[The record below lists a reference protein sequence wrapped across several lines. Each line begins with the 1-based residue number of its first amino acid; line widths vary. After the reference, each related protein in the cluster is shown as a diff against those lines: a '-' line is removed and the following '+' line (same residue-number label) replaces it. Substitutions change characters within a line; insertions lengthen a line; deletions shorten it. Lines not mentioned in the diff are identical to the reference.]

1 MSILK
6 KLSLAML
13 FMVLAT
19 TGAWSENTSGN
30 HFDLSKNLDIFNSLF
45 RELDAYYV
53 DTINYQKAITSGI
66 NDMLSDLDPY
76 TVYFPEEQTDFLK
89 ELTTGEYAGVG
100 AEIQQRNGQVIITDP
115 FQDKPAQQAGLKA
128 GDILLELDG
137 ISLKGKTSLEVSNL
151 LKGQPQTIVKLKI
164 QRPGVEKPI
173 NINVMRE
180 KIAINPV
187 VYYGTLKNN
196 VGYIMLS
203 GFTENASDEMQQAL
217 LDLKNRHVKAMV
229 IDLRNNLGGI
239 IDEAV
244 KMVGFFVPKGTVVV
258 TTRGKLKQW
267 DKTYRTQSE
276 PILTTM
282 PMAILVDENTAS
294 AAEILSGT
302 LQDLDRAVIVGTRT
316 FGKGLVQSIRELP
329 YNGHLKVTIAKYY
342 IPSGRC
348 IQAINYAERNDDGSP
363 MRVPDSLTHVFKTA
377 DGRFVR
383 DGGGIRPDV
392 AVNDSAQLNITYY
405 LMNQNV
411 IFDFATQYALKHSN
425 IEEPE
430 KFNITDSDY
439 DSFKQYVKDQH
450 FHYTLQSET
459 LLKKLMAT
467 ANIEGYANLAS
478 TDFKS
483 LQSILTPNIDKDM
496 NLFKNDIENLIN
508 GEIVKRYYYQ
518 KGVVR
523 YSLQHD
529 KTLDKA
535 MNVIDNNTEYNKL
548 LENQN

>member
-1 MSILK
+1 
-6 KLSLAML
+6 
-13 FMVLAT
+13 
-19 TGAWSENTSGN
+19 
-30 HFDLSKNLDIFNSLF
+30 
-45 RELDAYYV
+45 
-53 DTINYQKAITSGI
+53 
-66 NDMLSDLDPY
+66 
-76 TVYFPEEQTDFLK
+76 
-89 ELTTGEYAGVG
+89 
-100 AEIQQRNGQVIITDP
+100 
-115 FQDKPAQQAGLKA
+115 
-128 GDILLELDG
+128 
-137 ISLKGKTSLEVSNL
+137 
-151 LKGQPQTIVKLKI
+151 
-164 QRPGVEKPI
+164 
-173 NINVMRE
+173 
-180 KIAINPV
+180 
-187 VYYGTLKNN
+187 
-196 VGYIMLS
+196 
-203 GFTENASDEMQQAL
+203 MQQAL
-217 LDLKNRHVKAMV
+217 LDLKNRHVKAMI
-229 IDLRNNLGGI
+229 IDLRNNPGGI

-244 KMVGFFVPKGTVVV
+244 KMVGFFVPKGTEVV

-267 DKTYRTQSE
+267 DKTYRTQNE

-282 PMAILVDENTAS
+282 PIAILVDENTAS
-294 AAEILSGT
+294 AAEILSGS

-348 IQAINYAERNDDGSP
+348 IQAINYAERNDDDSP

-377 DGRFVR
+377 DGRLVR

-405 LMNQNV
+405 LMTQNV
-411 IFDFATQYALKHSN
+411 IFDFATQYALKHSS

-430 KFNITDSDY
+430 KFSITDSDY
-439 DSFKQYVKDQH
+439 DAFKQYVKDQH
-450 FHYTLQSET
+450 FHYILQSET
-459 LLKKLMAT
+459 LLNKLMAT

-508 GEIVKRYYYQ
+508 AEIVKRYYYQ

-535 MNVIDNNTEYNKL
+535 MNVINNTAEYNKL
-548 LENQN
+548 LGK